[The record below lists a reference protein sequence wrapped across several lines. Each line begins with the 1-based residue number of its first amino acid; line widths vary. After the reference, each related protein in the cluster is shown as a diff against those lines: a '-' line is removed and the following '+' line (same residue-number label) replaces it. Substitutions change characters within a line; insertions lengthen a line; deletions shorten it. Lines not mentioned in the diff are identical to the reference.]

1 MSEGS
6 EGELEVKIKL
16 KNILEDFNAPI
27 KFDHAWAIIYMVSF
41 CFNFF
46 RKEILIE
53 SRKLYARNS
62 GKFLQASKLKKSHA
76 ND

>member
-41 CFNFF
+41 CFNFYT
-46 RKEILIE
+46 KKIKSNLENLTLEI
-53 SRKLYARNS
+53 R
-62 GKFLQASKLKKSHA
+62 GKVSKQV
-76 ND
+76 N